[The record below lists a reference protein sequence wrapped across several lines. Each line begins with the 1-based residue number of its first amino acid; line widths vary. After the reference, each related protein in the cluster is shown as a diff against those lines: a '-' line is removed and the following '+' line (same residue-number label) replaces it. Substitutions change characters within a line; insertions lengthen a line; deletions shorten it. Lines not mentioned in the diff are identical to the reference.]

1 MALYY
6 FLLFLFLAIG
16 VIWAFLSIP
25 AAQLASGLSRAV
37 PFTMIGLGAL
47 LTIVGR
53 GGIGIPLAV
62 IGFGLWRRMRGV
74 SQIPSSGSGQKSTV
88 RSAAL
93 EMELDH
99 ESGEMEGMV
108 LVGEFE
114 GWPLS
119 QLDEA
124 QLFSLYG
131 DIRSD
136 GESAALLEAYLDRR
150 LPGWREDTQAGTGS
164 GQDSTPGSG
173 SMTKEEA
180 YQVLGLEPGAT
191 PAEIRAAWRKL
202 MKAAH
207 PDSGGSEFLAAR
219 INMAKDVLLG

>member
-150 LPGWREDTQAGTGS
+150 LPGWREDTQAGTGG

>member
-6 FLLFLFLAIG
+6 FLLFVFLAIG
-16 VIWAFLSIP
+16 IVWAFLSIP
-25 AAQLASGLSRAV
+25 AAQLASGLSRAL
-37 PFTMIGLGAL
+37 PFTMIGLGVL

-53 GGIGIPLAV
+53 GGVGIPLVV
-62 IGFGLWRRMRGV
+62 IGLALWRRMRGV
-74 SQIPSSGSGQKSTV
+74 SRIPSSGSGQKSSV

-119 QLDEA
+119 RLDEE
-124 QLFSLYG
+124 QLFSLHSE
-131 DIRSD
+131 IHSD

-150 LPGWREDTQAGTGS
+150 IPGWREDAQSDAGG
-164 GQDSTPGSG
+164 GQNSAPGSG

-180 YQVLGLEPGAT
+180 YQILGLEPGAT
-191 PAEIRAAWRKL
+191 PTEIRAAWRKL

-219 INMAKDVLLG
+219 VNMAKDVLLG